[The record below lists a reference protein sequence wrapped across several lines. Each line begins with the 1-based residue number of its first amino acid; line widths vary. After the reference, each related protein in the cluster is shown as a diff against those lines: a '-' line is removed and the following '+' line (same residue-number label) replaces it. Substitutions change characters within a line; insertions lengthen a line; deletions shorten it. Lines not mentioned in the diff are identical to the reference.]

1 MQTSHDSPVVSLD
14 VEGSMKL
21 FDVGVGERP
30 AQELGALTRLLRMTR
45 DLIRVN
51 GFVHAPQTLLTDGM
65 HVADV
70 LPMMQS
76 IFMS

>member
-1 MQTSHDSPVVSLD
+1 MEDALLSRIPA
-14 VEGSMKL
+14 VEI
-21 FDVGVGERP
+21 
-30 AQELGALTRLLRMTR
+30 GALMRLLRMTR

-51 GFVHAPQTLLTDGM
+51 GFVHAPQTLLADGM